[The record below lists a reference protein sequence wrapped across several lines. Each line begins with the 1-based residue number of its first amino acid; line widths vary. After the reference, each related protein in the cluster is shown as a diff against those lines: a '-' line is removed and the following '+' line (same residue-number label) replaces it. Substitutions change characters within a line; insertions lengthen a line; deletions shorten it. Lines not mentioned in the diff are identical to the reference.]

1 MNSSIEVQID
11 ENRYVPLL
19 RLERGAAGSVVLTS
33 REPRQER
40 AVLRLFATRSRTER
54 THLWTTEIDN
64 IPLEPARPRID
75 LRVSYRRT
83 VLQVEISLNGL
94 PRQTAKVRI
103 PGERRNPV
111 PVIAAVTAFAVVAA
125 GAAVIL
131 TQPSAATA
139 QPSAA
144 TAQKPVEQS
153 WNIHFLPDDISLTA
167 NARGELA
174 KITDELLGT
183 TISAVTI
190 VGHCAIAGTEE
201 GRTEISDGRASN
213 VYDFLSR
220 NGLKLPKSTVVKGVG
235 SADPLTLDP
244 ADQDLNRRV
253 QVTVTYRRR

>member
-144 TAQKPVEQS
+144 TAQPS
-153 WNIHFLPDDISLTA
+153 AATA
-167 NARGELA
+167 QP
-174 KITDELLGT
+174 
-183 TISAVTI
+183 SAAT
-190 VGHCAIAGTEE
+190 AQ
-201 GRTEISDGRASN
+201 
-213 VYDFLSR
+213 
-220 NGLKLPKSTVVKGVG
+220 P
-235 SADPLTLDP
+235 SAATAQPSAATAQP
-244 ADQDLNRRV
+244 SAA
-253 QVTVTYRRR
+253 TA

>member
-139 QPSAA
+139 Q
-144 TAQKPVEQS
+144 KPVEQS
-153 WNIHFLPDDISLTA
+153 WNIHFLPDDTYLTA

-174 KITDELLGT
+174 KITDELLGS
-183 TISAVTI
+183 TITAVTI

-220 NGLKLPKSTVVKGVG
+220 NGLELPKSTVVKGVG
-235 SADPLTLDP
+235 SANPLTLDP